1 MFSQFSCEY
10 LSFLSQSKAHL
21 LPLDLQLHHFL
32 LALLVAQ
39 ALGHEEVLCFV
50 KNHFVPSLAKEN
62 KPLLSF
68 EAKIT
73 KVEASTL
80 GNLFDMETCDK
91 SKSSCSAEVC
101 DGIPSW

>member
-1 MFSQFSCEY
+1 MFEV
-10 LSFLSQSKAHL
+10 LWQSKSHL
-21 LPLDLQLHHFL
+21 LPQYLQLHHFL
-32 LALLVAQ
+32 LAHLVAQ
-39 ALGHEEVLCFV
+39 ALGHEEVLRFV
-50 KNHFVPSLAKEN
+50 KKHLVPSLAKEN

-80 GNLFDMETCDK
+80 GNMFDVETCDK